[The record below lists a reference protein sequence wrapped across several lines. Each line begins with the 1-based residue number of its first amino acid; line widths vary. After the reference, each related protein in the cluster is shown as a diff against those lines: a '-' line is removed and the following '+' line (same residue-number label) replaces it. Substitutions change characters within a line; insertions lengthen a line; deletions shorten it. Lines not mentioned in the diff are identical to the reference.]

1 MDFRRIQHFVHVAE
15 VGNLSK
21 AAERLNIV
29 QPALSQSI
37 KRLEQELGVLLF
49 TRTRRGM
56 ELTDSGH
63 TFLKHAYGILNQYH
77 RAKESLS
84 TKDEAPKGVVSIAMT
99 ASALEVLSI
108 PLAKS
113 LINNYPDIK
122 LNIESG
128 LAGNIRHGFEAGHYD
143 LVVSHLVKPDATIRI
158 EHLIKE
164 DLFLVT
170 PYNEDSLAE
179 DVQFKALDGLTMIL
193 PQDQHGVAPDVDRFA
208 TEKNVK
214 LVSGQV
220 VGALR
225 TTLQLIESGMGNS
238 LLPWSAIRERVEQ
251 NKMSAHKVVEPSL
264 HHTVSMVH
272 PTHRPL
278 TPATLAVM
286 ALIRQAAKK
295 VYSEG
300 KWAGTLL
307 GFGKETNP

>member
-15 VGNLSK
+15 LGNLSK
-21 AAERLNIV
+21 AAERLSIV

-37 KRLEQELGVLLF
+37 KRLETELGVLLF

-56 ELTDSGH
+56 ELTRSGQ

-84 TKDEAPKGVVSIAMT
+84 AKDGSPKGLVSIAMT
-99 ASALEVLSI
+99 ASALEVLTL
-108 PLAKS
+108 PLSES
-113 LINNYPDIK
+113 LMAAYPDIN
-122 LNIESG
+122 LNVESG
-128 LAGNIRHGFEAGHYD
+128 LAANIRQGFDAGHYD
-143 LVVSHLVKPDATIRI
+143 LVISHLVKPDPTIRI

-164 DLFLVT
+164 DLFLAT
-170 PYNEDSLAE
+170 PYDPESLGEDIA
-179 DVQFKALDGLTMIL
+179 FNALNGLTIIL
-193 PQDQHGVAPDVDRFA
+193 PHDQHGVAPDVDRYA
-208 TEKNVK
+208 SEKSVA
-214 LVSGQV
+214 LIAGQV

-225 TTLQLIESGMGNS
+225 TTLQLIEAGMGNS

-251 NKMSAHKVVEPSL
+251 NKISAHKVISPSL

-278 TPATLAVM
+278 TPATIAVM
-286 ALIRQAAKK
+286 ELIRQAARD
-295 VYSEG
+295 VYSQG

-307 GFGKETNP
+307 LSETP

>member
-1 MDFRRIQHFVHVAE
+1 MDFRRIQHFVRVAE

-37 KRLEQELGVLLF
+37 KRLEKELGVLLF

-56 ELTDSGH
+56 DLTDSGQ

-84 TKDEAPKGVVSIAMT
+84 TKEGTPKGLVSIAMT
-99 ASALEVLSI
+99 ASSLEVLAL
-108 PLAKS
+108 PLAAS
-113 LINNYPDIK
+113 LVNDYPDIK

-128 LAGNIRHGFEAGHYD
+128 LAGNIRQGFDAGHYD
-143 LVVSHLVKPDATIRI
+143 LVLSHLVKPDATIRI
-158 EHLIKE
+158 ESLIKE

-170 PYNEDSLAE
+170 PYDADSLGE
-179 DVQFKALDGLTMIL
+179 DIAFKALDGLTIIL
-193 PQDQHGVAPDVDRFA
+193 PHDQHGVAPDVDRYA
-208 TEKNVK
+208 AEKEVK
-214 LVSGQV
+214 LITGQV

-225 TTLQLIESGMGNS
+225 TTLQLIEAGMGNS

-251 NKMSAHKVVEPSL
+251 NKISARKVIGPSL

-278 TPATLAVM
+278 TPATIAVM
-286 ALIRQAAKK
+286 ALIRQAAKD
-295 VYSEG
+295 VYNEG

-307 GFGKETNP
+307 LPEESTI